1 MKYYSPF
8 LALLALCL
16 YVMPPSN
23 VDTADCDVSA
33 SNLQGVYDGECKNG
47 LAHGRGKALGKDE
60 YMGEFKN
67 GLPHGKGRLTYANG
81 DEYIGEFKKGQR
93 HGKGYMRRAGE
104 VEITDNS
111 RWTTWKNDQFV
122 KDVLK
127 GDYSI
132 ARMRNISRNSIKL
145 IDSRE
150 NRVEINISSPTQISG
165 LNINISSGRYD
176 MQGPSRLIVFDPEY
190 PLKVFVE
197 YKVPDRLLS
206 QELDV
211 VADFKLETP
220 GSWAVNLG
228 H

>member
-1 MKYYSPF
+1 MKYYSPL
-8 LALLALCL
+8 LALLALSL
-16 YVMPPSN
+16 YLFPPSAN
-23 VDTADCDVSA
+23 DTAECTVSA
-33 SNLQGVYDGECKNG
+33 NNLQGVYDGDCKNG
-47 LAHGRGKALGKDE
+47 YAHGRGKAIGKDE

-81 DEYIGEFKKGQR
+81 DEYIGEFKKGKR
-93 HGKGYMRRAGE
+93 HGKGYLRRSGE
-104 VEITDNS
+104 VELTDNS

-122 KDVLK
+122 KNVLK

-132 ARMRNISRNSIKL
+132 ARMRNISRNAIKL
-145 IDSRE
+145 IDDRE
-150 NRVEINISSPTQISG
+150 NRVEINISSPTQILG

-176 MQGPSRLIVFDPEY
+176 MQGPSRLIVFDPEF

-197 YKVPDRLLS
+197 YRVPDRLMS